1 MRIARVSV
9 PGVEFPV
16 YGVITGEKI
25 ELIKPKLEGI
35 INGGLITEEKIRIIY
50 YEGKN

>member
-25 ELIKPKLEGI
+25 EILTQG
-35 INGGLITEEKIRIIY
+35 NTVQITLQSIF
-50 YEGKN
+50 

>member
-16 YGVITGEKI
+16 YGVITGDKI
-25 ELIKPKLEGI
+25 ELIT
-35 INGGLITEEKIRIIY
+35 GLPWPDISDPVAALKF
-50 YEGKN
+50 G